1 MDHRCKCK
9 MQKYKTQG
17 NIEEN
22 VDDFGYGNHFSDTTP
37 KAWPMKKEKFYK
49 LNLIKIK
56 NFCCTKKPHKTQL
69 IEWKVKSQT
78 ERRYMK
84 KIFEKGLLSK
94 YTKNS

>member
-1 MDHRCKCK
+1 
-9 MQKYKTQG
+9 
-17 NIEEN
+17 
-22 VDDFGYGNHFSDTTP
+22 
-37 KAWPMKKEKFYK
+37 MKKEKIYK

-56 NFCCTKKPHKTQL
+56 NLCCKKKKKQLL

-84 KIFEKGLLSK
+84 KISDKGLLSK

>member
-1 MDHRCKCK
+1 
-9 MQKYKTQG
+9 
-17 NIEEN
+17 
-22 VDDFGYGNHFSDTTP
+22 
-37 KAWPMKKEKFYK
+37 MKKEKIYK

-56 NFCCTKKPHKTQL
+56 NFCCTKKKKQLL

-84 KIFEKGLLSK
+84 KISDKGLLSK